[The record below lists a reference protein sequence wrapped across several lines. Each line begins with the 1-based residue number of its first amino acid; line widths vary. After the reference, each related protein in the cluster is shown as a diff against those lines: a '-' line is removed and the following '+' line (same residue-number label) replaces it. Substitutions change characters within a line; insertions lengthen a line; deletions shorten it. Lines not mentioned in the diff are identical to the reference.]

1 MSWWHSRRELCATKP
16 SRPAASVSSI
26 QTLGTR
32 NTHHDASLAT
42 LAPML
47 PVQSIEELLSVAYV
61 SAVVARSGFVPSSV
75 QHDFGVDL
83 SVRRIGAF
91 GNRRIDLGAFLDLQL
106 KASVS
111 WSLTDEH
118 LAFDLEADAY
128 NRLILRRENAATP
141 CALVVCCLPR
151 DDSAWLNVN
160 EEALVLKKCCYYHFL
175 SGPQTTNG
183 RSRRIHIPRSQTLT
197 PQSLREIDSAIKA
210 GATL

>member
-1 MSWWHSRRELCATKP
+1 
-16 SRPAASVSSI
+16 
-26 QTLGTR
+26 
-32 NTHHDASLAT
+32 
-42 LAPML
+42 ML

-61 SAVVARSGFVPSSV
+61 SAVVARSGFVPNSV

-91 GNRRIDLGAFLDLQL
+91 GNRRIDLGTFLDLQL

-151 DDSAWLNVN
+151 DPSAWLNVH
-160 EEALVLKKCCYYHFL
+160 EDELVLKKCCYYHFL
-175 SGPQTTNG
+175 RGKETTN
-183 RSRRIHIPRSQTLT
+183 SSSKRIQIPRVQVLT
-197 PQSLREIDSAIKA
+197 PQSLKEIDHAIKA
-210 GATL
+210 GASL

>member
-1 MSWWHSRRELCATKP
+1 
-16 SRPAASVSSI
+16 
-26 QTLGTR
+26 
-32 NTHHDASLAT
+32 
-42 LAPML
+42 ML

-61 SAVVARSGFVPSSV
+61 SAVIARSGFVPNSI

-83 SVRRIGAF
+83 SVRRIGVF
-91 GNRRIDLGAFLDLQL
+91 GSRRIDLGTFLDLQL

-111 WSLTDEH
+111 WSLTDKH

-141 CALVVCCLPR
+141 CALVVCCLPT
-151 DDSAWLNVN
+151 DDSAWLNVH
-160 EEALVLKKCCYYHFL
+160 EDELVLKKCCYYHFV

-183 RSRRIHIPRSQTLT
+183 RSKRIHIPRSQVLT
-197 PQSLREIDSAIKA
+197 PQSLKAIDSAIKT